1 MRPDPTPE
9 TPGTIVRRY
18 AKISFF
24 VLLGAAS
31 LVALARFYGDEF
43 HGITGEASWLW
54 SHHRIAADEPEAFF
68 VTREFELADT
78 PRELVHVR
86 VAADPEYTLWFNG
99 IEIGGGTWEGPWLDR
114 YDVTA
119 LARPGRNRIVL
130 AARSPRGVGGVL
142 ASVDTG
148 SMKRNWLVSDRSWRL
163 HRRWS
168 PELLARDL
176 DGGES
181 PRLLGR
187 PPFGRWNW
195 LEQRPVA
202 PAGAWPRQVSPVS
215 RQRFAT
221 WLPKVEVKSGV
232 AVAGRVE
239 AEAEAFDFGTVR
251 GRAEI
256 EVKRGPTR
264 AIRVRYAHQPEELE
278 RGGVI
283 ESFVIAEGEQA
294 VAGPAERTFRYLIV
308 YDEPVEARVITR

>member
-1 MRPDPTPE
+1 MKTDGAPQFPRA
-9 TPGTIVRRY
+9 IARRY
-18 AKISFF
+18 AGVFF
-24 VLLGAAS
+24 SLLLAAVS
-31 LVALARFYGDEF
+31 LATLVRFYGNEF
-43 HGITGEASWLW
+43 YGITGKANWLW
-54 SHHRIAADEPEAFF
+54 SHHRVAADEPEAFF
-68 VTREFELADT
+68 VTREFELT
-78 PRELVHVR
+78 ETRELVHIR

-99 IEIGGGTWEGPWLDR
+99 IELGGGAWEGPWLDR

-148 SMKRNWLVSDRSWRL
+148 SMKRNWLVSDGSWKL

-168 PELLARDL
+168 TELLARDL
-176 DGGES
+176 EGAEA

-187 PPFGRWNW
+187 PPIGRWNW
-195 LEQRPVA
+195 LEQRPVE
-202 PAGAWPRQVSPVS
+202 PAGTWPGHVSPVS

-256 EVKRGPTR
+256 EVKRGDTR
-264 AIRVRYAHQPEELE
+264 AIRVRYAHLPEELE
-278 RGGVI
+278 RPGVI
-283 ESFVIAEGEQA
+283 ESFVVAEGEQA
-294 VAGPAERTFRYLIV
+294 VVSPTERTFRYLIV